1 MEEKHV
7 INDPIHEVMRI
18 GDGNKN
24 WIKPFIDTDQ
34 FQRLRHVKQM
44 GLADIAYPGA
54 VHTRF
59 NHSIG
64 TSYIA
69 SRIADQLKL
78 TPHEKQTVMV
88 AALLHDI
95 GHGPFSHAFEGLFK
109 NDAGEKM
116 LTHEEWTPYF
126 LHQYQQDKFIDTYNR
141 TNPHFPVNDSFF
153 ADVNAFITH
162 GKVSGEQR
170 LLADIVSSQVDAD
183 RMDYLLRDGHFSG
196 VSYGNYDLN
205 WLLHCLTSCKDEN
218 GDRRMAVSLK
228 GIGAVEQFLIARS
241 LIIRN
246 LCVHKKVNAAEYLLI
261 EMLKAIRNNLEDPI
275 FNELRGSP
283 IIKFLEATRG
293 ISHNNK
299 QKIIEQGFQY
309 YKILCDYDVYYVMRH
324 LYYLHD
330 KYPENSAVRLAKRLF
345 KRQLPLAYRIK
356 PEKIEEVRKMIETE
370 KHDIPVQSWQVSF
383 HSPKFTIYRQ
393 KQEPIYV
400 VENGKVI
407 GSLAEESKI
416 IDSISDLTEDIC
428 FLFVDQRAYN
438 EIPRIQKLINKLT
451 DVWALR

>member
-1 MEEKHV
+1 MDEKHV

-34 FQRLRHVKQM
+34 FQRMRNIKQM

-78 TPHEKQTVMV
+78 NPREKQTVMV

-109 NDAGEKM
+109 NEQGEKM
-116 LTHEEWTPYF
+116 LTHEEWTPCF
-126 LHQYQQDKFIDTYNR
+126 LKLYQNDDFINAYNKN
-141 TNPHFPVNDSFF
+141 NPHYQLDDIFF
-153 ADVNAFITH
+153 AEVNAFITH
-162 GKVSGEQR
+162 GAVRGHQR
-170 LLADIVSSQVDAD
+170 LLADIVSSQLDAD

-205 WLLHCLTSCKDEN
+205 WLIHCLTYCDDEN
-218 GDRRMAVSLK
+218 GDRRIAVSLK

-261 EMLKAIRNNLEDPI
+261 EMLKEIRNNLDDPI
-275 FNELRGSP
+275 FDELRSCP
-283 IIKFLEATRG
+283 IIKFLQATRG
-293 ISHNNK
+293 IDHSNK
-299 QKIIEQGFQY
+299 ETIIAQGFQY
-309 YKILCDYDVYYVMRH
+309 YQILCDYDVYYVTRY
-324 LYYLHD
+324 LYFLHD
-330 KYPENSAVRLAKRLF
+330 KYPDVSAVRLAKRLY
-345 KRQLPLAYRIK
+345 KRQLPLSYRIK
-356 PEKIEEVRKMIETE
+356 PEKIEEVRKMIEAE
-370 KHDIPVQSWQVSF
+370 KHEIPVESWQVSF

-400 VENGKVI
+400 VENGKIV

-428 FLFVDQRAYN
+428 FLFVDQRAYDEN
-438 EIPRIQKLINKLT
+438 PRIQKLINKLT
-451 DVWALR
+451 DVWSLR

>member
-1 MEEKHV
+1 MDEKHV

-18 GDGNKN
+18 GDTKKN
-24 WIKPFIDTDQ
+24 WIKPFIDTDH
-34 FQRLRHVKQM
+34 FQRLRNIKQM

-69 SRIADQLKL
+69 SRLADQLSL
-78 TPHEKQTVMV
+78 TQDEKQKVMV

-109 NDAGEKM
+109 NDMGVKM

-126 LHQYQQDKFIDTYNR
+126 LKEFQKPEFVDPYNASNPNFPID
-141 TNPHFPVNDSFF
+141 DIFF
-153 ADVNAFITH
+153 AEVNAFITH
-162 GKVSGEQR
+162 GNIHGHQH
-170 LLADIVSSQVDAD
+170 LLADIVSSQLDAD
-183 RMDYLLRDGHFSG
+183 RMDYLLRDGHFCG

-205 WLLHCLTSCKDEN
+205 WLIHCLTSCEDKN
-218 GDRRMAVSLK
+218 GDRRLAVTLK

-241 LIIRN
+241 LIIKN

-261 EMLKAIRNNLEDPI
+261 AMLKEIRLHLDDPI
-275 FNELRGSP
+275 FDPVRSSPLLQFLRV
-283 IIKFLEATRG
+283 TRDINHDN
-293 ISHNNK
+293 ISA
-299 QKIIEQGFQY
+299 ILREGFPY
-309 YKILCDYDVYYVMRH
+309 YKMLCDFDVYYLARY
-324 LYYLHD
+324 LYNLHD
-330 KYPENSAVRLAKRLF
+330 QYPHFPAARLAKRLY
-345 KRQLPLAYRIK
+345 KRQLPMAYRIK
-356 PEKIEEVRKMIETE
+356 PEKIEEVRQMIESE
-370 KHDIPVQSWQVSF
+370 KPAISVESWQLSF
-383 HSPKFTIYRQ
+383 HSPKFTVYRQ

-400 VENGKVI
+400 VEKGKII

-428 FLFVDQRAYN
+428 FLFVDQRAYDEN
-438 EIPRIQKLINKLT
+438 PRVQKLISNLT
-451 DVWALR
+451 DVWSLR